1 MALRCNGL
9 EDGRLVGQE
18 REWENFPEQTGDGV
32 LAFLDPTMEC
42 LYLSTCLTSFLS
54 LLISPS
60 PLRSSWSLHCYKGKD
75 RKPKFPSLELTL
87 WCWTTLNRMYLP
99 RQDLKSRG
107 WKYDLVKGLPEAW
120 EPELRPPGPSKA
132 KCGSMTV
139 IFFFFFFFF
148 MTVILMLLLQDG
160 VRAEQNLFKLTGH
173 LAWQTQGWT
182 RRRHRLKVRLTMQV
196 CPLNTIYT
204 WRHIHT
210 RSKIIRRRI
219 TIQWIP
225 RKAYFWTRSRL

>member
-42 LYLSTCLTSFLS
+42 LCLSTCLTSFLS

-60 PLRSSWSLHCYKGKD
+60 LLRSSWSLHCYKGKD

-87 WCWTTLNRMYLP
+87 WCWTTLNRMCLP

-120 EPELRPPGPSKA
+120 EPELRSPGPSKA

-139 IFFFFFFFF
+139 IFFFSFFFHDCNLNAL
-148 MTVILMLLLQDG
+148 IARWG
-160 VRAEQNLFKLTGH
+160 EGRAESLQ
-173 LAWQTQGWT
+173 A
-182 RRRHRLKVRLTMQV
+182 HRPSSMANAGVNKKKTSSKSKADYASVPTEH
-196 CPLNTIYT
+196 
-204 WRHIHT
+204 HIHMET
-210 RSKIIRRRI
+210 HTHEIKNN
-219 TIQWIP
+219 
-225 RKAYFWTRSRL
+225 